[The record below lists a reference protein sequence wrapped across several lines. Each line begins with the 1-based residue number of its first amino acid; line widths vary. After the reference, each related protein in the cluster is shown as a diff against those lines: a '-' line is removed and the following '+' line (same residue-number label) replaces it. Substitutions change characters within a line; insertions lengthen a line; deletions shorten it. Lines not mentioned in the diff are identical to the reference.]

1 MEFAVI
7 KTGGKQYLVEVGKK
21 IKIEKLDTKE
31 GGSVTFAEVLMIGND
46 KEMKIG
52 TPFVSSAKVT
62 GTVLKQDK
70 DKKVVT
76 FKYRAKHRYHK
87 TIGHR
92 QPYTMVEIKKI
103 G

>member
-21 IKIEKLDTKE
+21 IKIEKLDAKE
-31 GGSVTFAEVLMIGND
+31 GGSVTFDEILMVGND
-46 KEMKIG
+46 KEIKIG
-52 TPFVSSAKVT
+52 KPFVSGAKVT

-76 FKYRAKHRYHK
+76 FKYRPKTRYHK